1 MSEGEAM
8 RTATRAAPTARAAGE
23 RFEAL
28 ALSHLESAGLALVAR
43 NYRCRY
49 GEIDLVMR
57 DRDTIVF
64 VEVRYRRSG
73 RFGGGI
79 DSVDAAKRA
88 KLVRSAS
95 AYLADHPRLAGCACR
110 FDVVAIG
117 DDERVPS
124 FDWRRDAFDA
134 C

>member
-1 MSEGEAM
+1 MSNGAQT
-8 RTATRAAPTARAAGE
+8 RSAPRAAPTPRAAGE
-23 RFEAL
+23 RFENL
-28 ALSHLESAGLALVAR
+28 ALSHLEAAGLALVAR

-57 DRDTIVF
+57 EGDTLVF

-79 DSVDAAKRA
+79 DSVDAGKRA

-95 AYLADHPRLAGCACR
+95 AFLADHPRLADRACR

-117 DDERVPS
+117 DDRGAPS

>member
-1 MSEGEAM
+1 MN
-8 RTATRAAPTARAAGE
+8 TRAAGARYE
-23 RFEAL
+23 DIAL
-28 ALSHLESAGLALVAR
+28 AYLQHAGLAPITR
-43 NYRCRY
+43 NFSCRY

-79 DSVDAAKRA
+79 DSVDAGKRA

-95 AYLADHPRLAGCACR
+95 AYLADHPRLAGCTCR

>member
-1 MSEGEAM
+1 MSKSAE
-8 RTATRAAPTARAAGE
+8 TRSTIPARTARAAGD
-23 RFEAL
+23 RFEDLAL
-28 ALSHLESAGLALVAR
+28 ARLQTAGLSLVAR

-79 DSVDAAKRA
+79 DSVDAGKRA

-95 AYLADHPRLAGCACR
+95 AFLADHPRLADRACR

-117 DDERVPS
+117 DDGGAPS

>member
-79 DSVDAAKRA
+79 DSVDAGKRA
-88 KLVRSAS
+88 KLVRAAQ
-95 AYLADHPRLAGCACR
+95 AYLAQRPRLASRPCR
-110 FDVVAIG
+110 FDVVA
-117 DDERVPS
+117 
-124 FDWRRDAFDA
+124 FDA
-134 C
+134 DARVVRCDWQRHAFEAF